1 MVACI
6 FTRKINTS
14 YPALN
19 HFRKQTPLLG
29 FPNHEDFCYF
39 FFSFFGERKKK
50 CKKKKKLYTYY
61 MNLSHST
68 ICPQQRKQVPGS
80 TIYTHTHTYN
90 NTHIIMIIPVRCFSC
105 GKVVGDKWEKYLNL
119 LEKEEDENG
128 EIMDEGK
135 ALTELGL
142 KRYCC
147 RRMVLTHV
155 DLIEKFLRYNP
166 LERRD

>member
-1 MVACI
+1 
-6 FTRKINTS
+6 
-14 YPALN
+14 
-19 HFRKQTPLLG
+19 
-29 FPNHEDFCYF
+29 
-39 FFSFFGERKKK
+39 
-50 CKKKKKLYTYY
+50 
-61 MNLSHST
+61 
-68 ICPQQRKQVPGS
+68 
-80 TIYTHTHTYN
+80 
-90 NTHIIMIIPVRCFSC
+90 MIVPVRCFSC

-128 EIMDEGK
+128 EMMDEGK

-147 RRMVLTHV
+147 RRMILTHV